1 MKDKAVKGYLNGLV
15 FFSFIACLV
24 TIEFYG
30 HVAEKAIGN
39 YLKWDNHK
47 RAQLGRMWERD
58 KDQLAANKKIQSILS
73 NQNLRRVTADSIKS
87 FRELFQSL
95 NPSFPLL
102 VSREK
107 FLQLY
112 FDFPGKW
119 AQQLISPFELIEIDS
134 NKSWQRVLLNR
145 FGSWITVSFINA
157 QNFPIR
163 EVFLSV
169 DQVDEIESTRTVVEG
184 NLEKLN
190 FVAESIYPLQ
200 EFLQVM
206 RTLDPATQE
215 ILFPDPQWF
224 LSKEFHITRVG
235 VQMESPRF
243 PGSVVFGIEYE
254 SDFFTHVLLIPVPQ
268 EIANNMLSLIERSPQ
283 DMDQLNSFSSTGGGP

>member
-1 MKDKAVKGYLNGLV
+1 MKEKSVKGYLNGLV
-15 FFSFIACLV
+15 FFSFLVFLGIA
-24 TIEFYG
+24 EFYG
-30 HVAEKAIGN
+30 KAAEKAVGN
-39 YLKWDNHK
+39 FLKWNNHQ

-58 KDQLAANKKIQSILS
+58 QEQIAAQKKIQSLLS
-73 NQNLRRVTADSIKS
+73 NQNLRKVSANSIKS

-112 FDFPGKW
+112 FDFPGQW
-119 AQQLISPFELIEIDS
+119 ARRMISPFELIEIDS
-134 NKSWQRVLLNR
+134 NKSWHRVLLNR

-169 DQVDEIESTRTVVEG
+169 DQIEDIESTRTVEEG
-184 NLEKLN
+184 TLEAQK
-190 FVAESIYPLQ
+190 FQAESIYPIQ

-206 RTLDPATQE
+206 RTLDPITQE
-215 ILFPDPQWF
+215 TLFPDPQWF

-235 VQMESPRF
+235 VQNESPQF
-243 PGSVVFGIEYE
+243 PEAVVFGIEYE
-254 SDFFTHVLLIPVPQ
+254 SDFYTQVLLIPVPR
-268 EIANNMLSLIERSPQ
+268 EVANNMLSLIERSPQ
-283 DMDQLNSFSSTGGGP
+283 EMDNLTFFSNDGGLP

>member
-15 FFSFIACLV
+15 FFSFIACLGA
-24 TIEFYG
+24 IEFYG

-58 KDQLAANKKIQSILS
+58 KEQLAANKKIQSILS
-73 NQNLRRVTADSIKS
+73 NQNLQRVTADSIKS
-87 FRELFQSL
+87 FRGLFQSL

-119 AQQLISPFELIEIDS
+119 AQRIISPFELIEIDS

-145 FGSWITVSFINA
+145 FGSWITVSFINS

-206 RTLDPATQE
+206 RTLDPVTQE

-283 DMDQLNSFSSTGGGP
+283 DMDRLNSFSSTGGTP